1 MRHCIAELVKLIF
14 GKRQVESDERYYGSE
29 RIQER
34 KFAEPEEGYTLFLSS
49 KEIIMKTYKYKLL
62 FAGMIVVVLFM
73 CGVIQEQVQKARWES
88 IETDFRE
95 NQIVFEDICE
105 LLPVGEYYI
114 ITRENYDTG
123 VDALNI
129 VFSEL
134 GYKEIYID
142 SLGNVFF
149 NKFEEGI
156 NFRGLVYLNNAS
168 YVIGLPKTESRIL
181 SGTVKW
187 AVHYSHGL

>member
-1 MRHCIAELVKLIF
+1 MAKLVKLIF
-14 GKRQVESDERYYGSE
+14 GKRQVESDEGYYGSE
-29 RIQER
+29 RFR
-34 KFAEPEEGYTLFLSS
+34 KESLRSLKKGIYYLCG
-49 KEIIMKTYKYKLL
+49 KEIIMKTYKNKLL
-62 FAGMIVVVLFM
+62 FAGVIVVVLFM
-73 CGVIQEQVQKARWES
+73 CGIIQEQVKKARWES

-105 LLPVGEYYI
+105 WLPVGEYYK
-114 ITRENYDTG
+114 ITRENYDAG